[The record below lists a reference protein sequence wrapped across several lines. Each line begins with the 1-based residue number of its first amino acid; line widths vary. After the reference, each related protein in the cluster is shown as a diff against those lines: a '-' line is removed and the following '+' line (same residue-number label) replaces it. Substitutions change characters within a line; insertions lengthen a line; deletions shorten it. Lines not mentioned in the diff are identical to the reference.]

1 MEDCFAAAFA
11 DVAPDRISRLEAGVR
26 DAVVVAPTQT
36 KTEPFGIVIENN
48 RVPQGAAVINFFADG
63 ELFKIAEIVDA
74 DCNAVR
80 RWDIEGRPGETTLQ
94 NWDTVMFDLGDTSWA
109 VSLGLTEGR
118 VDVNS
123 LTMFVR

>member
-1 MEDCFAAAFA
+1 M
-11 DVAPDRISRLEAGVR
+11 APDRISRLEAGVR

-48 RVPQGAAVINFFADG
+48 RVPQGATVINFLADG